1 MFIPFPLNLAALID
15 HTLKPHPLYFFYS
28 KLKSLTGRG
37 SATLGR
43 AHSLDSG
50 LNASS
55 SYTLTPSNQITP
67 LYMLLNSGGRGG
79 GKGEVAESSDVHICV
94 LCVKALMNNAVSE
107 LLIVAT
113 ECIVSYEVC
122 QISALKLKMR
132 KL

>member
-1 MFIPFPLNLAALID
+1 MTILLNHTHFI
-15 HTLKPHPLYFFYS
+15 FFS

-67 LYMLLNSGGRGG
+67 LYMLLNGGGRGGGG

-107 LLIVAT
+107 LLIIAM
-113 ECIVSYEVC
+113 CLYEVC

>member
-1 MFIPFPLNLAALID
+1 M
-15 HTLKPHPLYFFYS
+15 
-28 KLKSLTGRG
+28 KSLTGRG

-67 LYMLLNSGGRGG
+67 LYMLLNGGGRGGGG

-107 LLIVAT
+107 LLIIAM
-113 ECIVSYEVC
+113 CLYEVC